1 MSGGHR
7 FHRSHHSTGTP
18 PDQAL
23 TAGRQTIDRSPVRV
37 HTVYEVENTASFDEA
52 FGNMRAPHRYASN
65 AEWDHWVG
73 NAITWQDAT
82 SFRPIFRYPG

>member
-1 MSGGHR
+1 M
-7 FHRSHHSTGTP
+7 
-18 PDQAL
+18 

-82 SFRPIFRYPG
+82 SFRPIFRYPD